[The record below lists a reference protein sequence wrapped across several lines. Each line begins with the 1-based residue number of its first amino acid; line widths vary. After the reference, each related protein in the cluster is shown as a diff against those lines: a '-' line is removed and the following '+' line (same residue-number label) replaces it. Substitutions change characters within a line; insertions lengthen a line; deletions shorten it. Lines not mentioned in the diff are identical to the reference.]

1 MDVMTHQAEGQPL
14 RSSAS
19 LRIVPKLAK
28 PRRRWGLGLHLLLFG
43 LVLLLPAL
51 GLGAVSAWQAVR
63 AYQSAFEARL
73 SDTAR
78 ALALALD
85 SEIQTL
91 EAGAKALASSP
102 ALRLASDDQVPALH
116 EWATEI
122 GRSVGAVRVIVND
135 AAPGHRQLLNT
146 GIPQGAPL
154 PPPSQPGQ
162 GAWTLIR
169 RVVESGKPVMSD
181 LFSARVF
188 DVQVV
193 AAAAPVL
200 RDGRVERVVVFSTDP
215 ERFARLLAAQG
226 LAGGAVAG
234 LADGQGRLVARSR
247 DFQQFVGMPVPQ
259 WYSAVAGSSEGI
271 FRGTNA
277 EGVATLFGFRR
288 LQAARDW
295 GVVVGE
301 PLAAYNASWQAPLLQ
316 LLVGAALVLA
326 LAAFAAAF
334 LARRMLIPVRA
345 LQRQA
350 DKTAAGLSN
359 SLASGIDVPPTS
371 VREFEALRVGIAAAD
386 AALRAGEAQFQT
398 AFEQAPIA
406 MSQSDP
412 TTGRLL
418 RVNNAYCRLVDRPAA
433 EVIGRPF
440 SDLVHPEDRDT
451 DLDGWRRMAAGGS
464 LIHEIE
470 KRYVRP
476 DGSVRWV
483 RVSVSP
489 VCDPA
494 SGRVVRTLAAL
505 LDMSERRASEER
517 QMLLTRELDH
527 RAKNALAVVQAALRL
542 TPKDNPHAFARA
554 IEGRVM
560 ALARAHTLL
569 AEARWVGADLR
580 ALAVGELAPFLDT
593 TANHAI
599 GPSADLDGP
608 SITLTPEA
616 TQPLSMALHKLATN
630 ATKYGALS
638 TPNGRV
644 ALSWHADPSIGML
657 SLQWLERGGPK
668 VNGSP
673 ARQGFGSR
681 VLEATVRSQL
691 GGRLTRR
698 WEPAGFECTI

>member
-1 MDVMTHQAEGQPL
+1 MG
-14 RSSAS
+14 
-19 LRIVPKLAK
+19 IVRGESI

-63 AYQSAFEARL
+63 AYQGAFEARL
-73 SDTAR
+73 RDTAR

-102 ALRLASDDQVPALH
+102 ALRLASDDQVLALH
-116 EWATEI
+116 EWASEL
-122 GRSVGAVRVIVND
+122 GRSVGALRVIVND

-146 GIPQGAPL
+146 GVPVGALL

-162 GAWTLIR
+162 GAWDLIR
-169 RVVESGKPVMSD
+169 RVVETGQPVMSD
-181 LFSARVF
+181 LFTGRLF
-188 DVQVV
+188 DAQVV
-193 AAAAPVL
+193 AAAAPVF
-200 RDGRVERVVVFSTDP
+200 RDGRVERVVVFSTSP

-247 DFQQFVGMPVPQ
+247 DYQHFIGTPAPP
-259 WYSAVAGSSEGI
+259 WYATVAASREGI
-271 FRGTNA
+271 FHGTNA
-277 EGVATLFGFRR
+277 EGEASLFGFRR

-301 PLAAYNASWQAPLLQ
+301 PLGAYNASWQAPLLQ
-316 LLVGAALVLA
+316 LLFGAAVVLA

-334 LARRMLIPVRA
+334 LAGRMLIPVRA
-345 LQRQA
+345 LQRQV
-350 DKTAAGLSN
+350 DQTAAGVANNMSP
-359 SLASGIDVPPTS
+359 GIYVPSTS
-371 VREFEALRVGIAAAD
+371 VAEFEALRVGIAAAD

-412 TTGRLL
+412 STGHLL
-418 RVNNAYCRLVDRPAA
+418 RVNNAYCRLVDRPADA
-433 EVIGRPF
+433 VIGRPF
-440 SDLVHPEDRDT
+440 SDLVHPEDRDA
-451 DLDGWRRMAAGGS
+451 DLEGWHRMASGAS
-464 LIHEIE
+464 PIHKIE
-470 KRYVRP
+470 QRYIRP
-476 DGSVRWV
+476 DGSVRWAKA
-483 RVSVSP
+483 SISP

-505 LDMSERRASEER
+505 IDMSEHRAAEER

-542 TPKDNPHAFARA
+542 TPKDDPHAFARA
-554 IEGRVM
+554 VEGRVT

-580 ALAVGELAPFLDT
+580 ALAFGELAPFLNT
-593 TANHAI
+593 TSNCGM

-608 SITLTPEA
+608 PILLAPEA
-616 TQPLSMALHKLATN
+616 TQPLSMALHELATN

-638 TPNGRV
+638 VPTGRV
-644 ALSWHADPSIGML
+644 SLSWHAEAAIGMF
-657 SLQWLERGGPK
+657 WLRWFERGGPQ
-668 VNGSP
+668 VSGSP
-673 ARQGFGSR
+673 TRMGFGSR
-681 VLEATVRSQL
+681 VLEATVSRQL
-691 GGRLTRR
+691 SGHLTRS
-698 WEPAGFECTI
+698 WEPAGFECTIQVPFARVVASVA